1 MTKTAFLGLGI
12 MGAGMAARLLAAGF
26 EVALWNRSADKAEP
40 LRALGGHVAAT
51 PAEAARGAQIVVSM
65 LADDTVSRQVWT
77 GPEGAL
83 PAMAPGAVAVESSTL
98 TGPWVRELAGLAS
111 ARGVAFV
118 EAPVTGSRDQA
129 AQGTLRFLLGGEASA
144 IATARPALDAMG
156 SATVHL
162 GPAGSA
168 ATVKLANNFLCGV
181 QAAALAEAL
190 ALLEKSGLDIEQV
203 FPILAEGA
211 PGSPLVKAVGRRML
225 ERAYTPHFLVPLMAK
240 DLAYAQGALDGVGVT
255 STIAQAA
262 RQRFIAAQEAGS
274 GALDI
279 AAIMETFRSGQSA

>member
-12 MGAGMAARLLAAGF
+12 MGAGMAARLIGAGF
-26 EVALWNRSADKAEP
+26 EVAVWNRSAEKAAA
-40 LRALGGHVAAT
+40 LRALGGHVAAS

-98 TGPWVRELAGLAS
+98 TSPWVRELAGLAS
-111 ARGVAFV
+111 ARGVEFL

-129 AQGTLRFLLGGEASA
+129 AQGTLRFLMGGEASA
-144 IATARPALDAMG
+144 IAAARPALDAMG
-156 SATVHL
+156 SASVHL

-190 ALLEKSGLDIEQV
+190 ALLEKSGLDVEQA
-203 FPILAEGA
+203 FSILAEGA

-240 DLAYAQGALDGVGVT
+240 DLAYAQAALGEAGIH
-255 STIAQAA
+255 SGIAETA
-262 RQRFIAAQEAGS
+262 RQRFSAADAAGQ
-274 GALDI
+274 GHRDI
-279 AAIMETFRSGQSA
+279 AAIIEPLREKRE

>member
-1 MTKTAFLGLGI
+1 MMKTAFLGLGI
-12 MGAGMAARLLAAGF
+12 MGAGMAARLIGAGL
-26 EVALWNRSADKAEP
+26 EVAVWNRSVEKAEP
-40 LRALGGHVAAT
+40 LRALGGHVAAS

-111 ARGVAFV
+111 ARGVEFL

-144 IATARPALDAMG
+144 IAAARPALEAMG
-156 SATVHL
+156 SASVYL

-168 ATVKLANNFLCGV
+168 ATVKLANNFLCGL
-181 QAAALAEAL
+181 QAAGLAEAL
-190 ALLEKSGLDIEQV
+190 ALFEKSGLDVEQA
-203 FPILAEGA
+203 FSILAEGA
-211 PGSPLVKAVGRRML
+211 PGSPLVRAVGRRML
-225 ERAYTPHFLVPLMAK
+225 DRAYTPHFLVPLMAK
-240 DLAYAQGALDGVGVT
+240 DLAYARAALGDAGISSAV
-255 STIAQAA
+255 AEAA
-262 RQRFIAAQEAGS
+262 RQRFIAADEAGE
-274 GALDI
+274 GQHDI
-279 AAIMETFRSGQSA
+279 AAIIEPLRKR